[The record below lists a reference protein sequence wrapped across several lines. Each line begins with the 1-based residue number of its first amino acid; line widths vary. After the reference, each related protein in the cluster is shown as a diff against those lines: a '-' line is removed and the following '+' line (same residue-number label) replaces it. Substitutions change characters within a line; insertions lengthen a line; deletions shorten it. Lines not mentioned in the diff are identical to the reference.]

1 MLEPCPSGFVSMS
14 LPPRLLKSCLRSG
27 RNATATA
34 ALVAY
39 LLAVVGVPLPTA
51 RQKDRSQPF
60 PCMDRPC
67 GCKDA
72 AQCWT
77 SCCCTTPQERL
88 AWARQRGIEPPSALT
103 VLAIVRRGVG
113 EPGGSTQQHSKRSC
127 CAAKAKAAS
136 PHAARSRKSP
146 DTNRDLVAIGA
157 WRTCHGLG
165 ALWSFHGA
173 AIAPAP
179 ALSYEFDWSLAGRLG
194 GRAPLADSLA
204 FSPAVPPPRA

>member
-1 MLEPCPSGFVSMS
+1 M
-14 LPPRLLKSCLRSG
+14 RLSSRRLKSCLPSG
-27 RNATATA
+27 RHATATV

-39 LLAVVGVPLPTA
+39 LLAVVGIPLPA
-51 RQKDRSQPF
+51 GPPKDRSRPF

-88 AWARQRGIEPPSALT
+88 AWARRRGIEAPNALT
-103 VLAIVRRGVG
+103 VLALVRRGGG
-113 EPGGSTQQHSKRSC
+113 ESGGSTRQHSNRSC

-136 PHAARSRKSP
+136 PRAASCQKSA
-146 DTNRDLVAIGA
+146 DVQGDLVAIGA
-157 WRTCHGLG
+157 WRACHGLG

-173 AIAPAP
+173 ALAPAP
-179 ALSYEFDWSLAGRLG
+179 ALSYEFDWSQAERLAC
-194 GRAPLADSLA
+194 RACVADSLI
-204 FSPAVPPPRA
+204 FSPPVPPPRA